1 MTITKRLLLTL
12 SVALA
17 GMLLVGGYGIWQ
29 LTQAQSRFSYI
40 ERNTFP
46 SLNSMAGAQHALTSS
61 RVNSEKVLLEPS
73 LAAKDETIA
82 AITEADKKF
91 DAIMAD
97 YLANDISNDTD
108 RQLLDADKAA
118 MASYRAIR
126 NQAINEARAGNTSQA
141 TQDLLVNGKA
151 AALAITRALDEHYQF
166 NTDLAR
172 SLSIQ
177 NNQQYKNAMA
187 VQILIIIA
195 AFVGAALLAMQI
207 YRIINRGLA
216 NMKHTIEGINQTLDF
231 TLRAPILHMDEIGQT
246 AVAFNGL
253 ISHLRDS
260 LLTLLNGAREV
271 SVASQQLAHTASQVS
286 GASATQSESAANMAA
301 TVEQMTASVNHVAE
315 QARLTSTGATEAS
328 KLVNEGSDII
338 SQTIRDIHEIS
349 ATVRNSA
356 ISIQQLEADS
366 AEVGSV
372 ITVIRD
378 IADQTNLLALNAAIE
393 AARAGEQGRGFAVVA
408 DEVRKLAERTANS
421 TQQITRTIATMV
433 ERAQQ
438 AMTQMSE
445 AEQRV
450 ETGESRADNA
460 DQAIRRIGENTALAE
475 RSMSEISAA
484 IEQQQEASLN
494 ISTQVESTAQQS
506 EQSSAA
512 ARNVADNA
520 AHLDQLAKQQ
530 IAVLSQYR
538 I

>member
-438 AMTQMSE
+438 AMTQMTE

-520 AHLDQLAKQQ
+520 AQLDQLAKQQ